1 MSDWEMMRIEDC
13 HISGPIKANLEEIKE
28 LQRNKDRVLTGLP
41 TGFTRLDRVTSGLN
55 NSDLII
61 LASFPFWGKTSFA
74 LNIARNVAVNQG
86 APVLIFSLATTE
98 EQLSMR
104 MIRSES
110 RVVPTAPEWTGSFG
124 EEEWDRIRKASD
136 ILSKAPIYIDAS
148 PGISLTTIELKGR
161 AIKEKKGSCLI
172 IIDYFQLLRGNIGA
186 PNQREDRTDMAT
198 ELKRLA
204 EKLDVPILLIFQLA
218 EIDLEVHNERP
229 PSLIDLAE
237 AGSFDQDA
245 DQVLLISYDYVI
257 HPFARNFKR
266 GKAEIII
273 AKNRRGSTGMVV
285 LKYTHQYSLF
295 ENFTCGTGDV

>member
-1 MSDWEMMRIEDC
+1 MNGMEWIGDY

-28 LQRNKDRVLTGLP
+28 LQRNKGPVLTGLP
-41 TGFTRLDRVTSGLN
+41 TGFTLVDRITSGLN

-61 LASFPFWGKTSFA
+61 LASFPLWNKTSFA

-86 APVLIFSLATTE
+86 VPVLIFSLEATE
-98 EQLSMR
+98 EQLSMQMLR
-104 MIRSES
+104 TES
-110 RVVPTAPEWTGSFG
+110 RVVPTMAIMKGSFG

-136 ILSKAPIYIDAS
+136 ILAKAPIYIDAS
-148 PGISLTTIELKGR
+148 PGISLSTIEVEGC
-161 AIKEKKGSCLI
+161 AIKEKTGSCLI
-172 IIDYFQLLRGNIGA
+172 IIDYFQLLRGDIGA
-186 PNQREDRTDMAT
+186 PNQRADRTDMAA

-218 EIDLEVHNERP
+218 EVDLEVHNQRP
-229 PSLIDLAE
+229 PSFIDLAE

-266 GKAEIII
+266 GEAEIII
-273 AKNRRGSTGMVV
+273 AKNRRGSKGMVR
-285 LKYTHQYSLF
+285 LKFTYEYGLF
-295 ENFTCGTGDV
+295 EDFVPSP

>member
-1 MSDWEMMRIEDC
+1 MNGMEWIGDY

-28 LQRNKDRVLTGLP
+28 LQRNKGPVLTGLP
-41 TGFTRLDRVTSGLN
+41 TGFTLVDRITSGLN

-61 LASFPFWGKTSFA
+61 LASFPLWNKTSFA

-86 APVLIFSLATTE
+86 VPVLIFSLEATE
-98 EQLSMR
+98 EQLSMQMLR
-104 MIRSES
+104 TES
-110 RVVPTAPEWTGSFG
+110 RVVPTMAIMKGSFG

-136 ILSKAPIYIDAS
+136 ILAKAPIYIDAS
-148 PGISLTTIELKGR
+148 PGISLSTIEVKGSV
-161 AIKEKKGSCLI
+161 IKEKTGSCLI
-172 IIDYFQLLRGNIGA
+172 IIDYFQLLRGDIGA
-186 PNQREDRTDMAT
+186 PNQRADRTDMAA

-266 GKAEIII
+266 GEAEIII

-285 LKYTHQYSLF
+285 LKFTHQYGLF
-295 ENFTCGTGDV
+295 EDFVPSP